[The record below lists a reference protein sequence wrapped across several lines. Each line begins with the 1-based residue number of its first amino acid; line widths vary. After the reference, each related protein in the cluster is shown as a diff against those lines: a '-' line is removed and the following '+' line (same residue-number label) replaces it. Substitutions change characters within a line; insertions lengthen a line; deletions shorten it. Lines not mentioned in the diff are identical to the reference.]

1 MLFGHKKNEIW
12 TFVTSC
18 INLEGIRLSEISQR
32 KTNTIL
38 SLLHVK
44 SQKQNKTKF
53 IDTDIDWWFPEVM
66 GVEERRKWVKRV
78 KRLKIK

>member
-1 MLFGHKKNEIW
+1 MLFGHKENEIW
-12 TFVTSC
+12 TFVTPC
-18 INLEGIRLSEISQR
+18 INPEGIRLSEISQR

-66 GVEERRKWVKRV
+66 GVEG
-78 KRLKIK
+78 